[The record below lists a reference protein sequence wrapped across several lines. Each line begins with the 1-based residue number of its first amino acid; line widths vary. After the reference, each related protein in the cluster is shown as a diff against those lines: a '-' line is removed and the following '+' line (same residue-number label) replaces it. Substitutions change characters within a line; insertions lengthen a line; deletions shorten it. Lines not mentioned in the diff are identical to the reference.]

1 MRQTNIIMEVHSEN
15 ISLEEFNFHLKL
27 TQNYYKRFLKRS
39 IGSAH
44 IVYCFVSMDTYRI
57 PEGRE
62 YPLGWDFAH
71 ILRPN

>member
-1 MRQTNIIMEVHSEN
+1 MEVHSEN
-15 ISLEEFNFHLKL
+15 ISLEEFNFHLRL
-27 TQNYYKRFLKRS
+27 TPNYYKIFLKRS

-44 IVYCFVSMDTYRI
+44 IVYHFVSMDTYRI

-62 YPLGWDFAH
+62 YSLGWDFAH